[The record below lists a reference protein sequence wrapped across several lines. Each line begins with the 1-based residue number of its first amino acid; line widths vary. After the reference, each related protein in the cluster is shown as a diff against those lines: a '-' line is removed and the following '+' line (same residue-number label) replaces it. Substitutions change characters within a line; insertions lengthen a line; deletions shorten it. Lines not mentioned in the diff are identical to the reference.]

1 MKVSL
6 FTILAA
12 GLLAAPGAC
21 ALDAA
26 AGTLAMAEQP
36 VRIIRA
42 AQVYKAVNG
51 TLVLK
56 DDIVETGAAGAQLEL
71 GPDSIV
77 ALGPQTR
84 LYLGA
89 LGQDGKSAELAL
101 LQGWIK
107 VLSKTASRT
116 LVASSAMQISVGA
129 GAAIVHSK
137 PGKDELFA
145 DEGEQLA
152 ARVDDKG
159 KPGAP
164 VKVAPVSYAVADA
177 GKPLLLFPRP
187 AKPFLGEMPRA
198 FRDPLALAPRPPKP
212 LKLAAVKEREADFA
226 DVDAWLTSSLA
237 VRKSFVARFRA
248 RLKDPQFRKQLDE
261 ALGQGSEWQPVLHP
275 PPVRP
280 ASQSQF

>member
-1 MKVSL
+1 MKASIL
-6 FTILAA
+6 PILAA
-12 GLLAAPGAC
+12 ALLAAPI
-21 ALDAA
+21 ALASDA
-26 AGTLAMAEQP
+26 AGTLALAEQP
-36 VRIIRA
+36 VRIIRGV
-42 AQVYKAVNG
+42 QVYKAVNG

-56 DDIVETGAAGAQLEL
+56 DDIVETGAAGAQLEF

-84 LYLGA
+84 MHVA
-89 LGQDGKSAELAL
+89 LDADGRLAELAL

-107 VLSKTASRT
+107 VLSKTAKRT
-116 LVASSAMQISVGA
+116 LVASTGMQVSVGA
-129 GAAIVHSK
+129 GAAVVHSM

-198 FRDPLALAPRPPKP
+198 FRDPLALAPRPAKP

-237 VRKSFVARFRA
+237 VRKTFVSRFRP
-248 RLKDPQFRKQLDE
+248 RLKDPLFRKQLDQ

-275 PPVRP
+275 PAVRA

>member
-1 MKVSL
+1 MKALLS
-6 FTILAA
+6 ILASA
-12 GLLAAPGAC
+12 LLAAPL
-21 ALDAA
+21 ALAFDA
-26 AGTLAMAEQP
+26 AGTLTLAEQP

-84 LYLGA
+84 LYLGG
-89 LGQDGKSAELAL
+89 LGLDGKGAELTL
-101 LQGWIK
+101 LQGWVK
-107 VLSKTASRT
+107 VLSKTAGRT
-116 LVASSAMQISVGA
+116 QVASTGMQVSLGVGA
-129 GAAIVHSK
+129 AVVHSK

-164 VKVAPVSYAVADA
+164 VKVAPLSYAVADA
-177 GKPLLLFPRP
+177 GKPLMLFPRP
-187 AKPFLGEMPRA
+187 VKPFLGEMPRA
-198 FRDPLALAPRPPKP
+198 FRDPLALAPRPAKP

-226 DVDAWLTSSLA
+226 DVEAWLRSSLA
-237 VRKSFVARFRA
+237 VRKTFVSRFRP
-248 RLKDPQFRKQLDE
+248 RLKDPLFRKQLDE
-261 ALGQGSEWQPVLHP
+261 ALGQGSEWQPMLRP
-275 PPVRP
+275 PAARA